1 MIGMKLIVLENI
13 HKQLGVVNGSEVHLK
28 DIHYD
33 TSSVPIAL
41 EVLLPNG
48 NFQVETLPPNCIW
61 IQRKKTSQTFRKI
74 DGSEIIIQR
83 NQFPVTEGFA
93 ATAHKKQGSTLHRAV
108 LKLEGGKGVS
118 SYVKL
123 SRTKRAADTFIMGS
137 ISLSNLTIKPPNG
150 WNAFLDHLRNRMVST
165 LEKAENITSILD

>member
-118 SYVKL
+118 GYVKL
-123 SRTKRAADTFIMGS
+123 SC
-137 ISLSNLTIKPPNG
+137 
-150 WNAFLDHLRNRMVST
+150 WRM
-165 LEKAENITSILD
+165 KN